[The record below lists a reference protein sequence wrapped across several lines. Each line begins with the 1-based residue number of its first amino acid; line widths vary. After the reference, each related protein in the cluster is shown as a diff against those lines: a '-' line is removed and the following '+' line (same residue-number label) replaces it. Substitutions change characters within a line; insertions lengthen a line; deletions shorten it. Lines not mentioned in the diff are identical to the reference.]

1 MRLVLVCMGFSTVC
15 APGGGASRA
24 DGCRAAPADRCG
36 QPPCGHRC
44 PVHRQRTAAR
54 ISGALCPARP
64 VAIFIFF
71 EPKSKHFRN
80 VFHRNCGKRSN
91 PCTASF
97 SAYVCSKTIDSIG
110 FREKSPILS
119 QSGQNKTSHCYTHVF
134 HISQKV
140 FHRRFGSPFAACFC
154 PYGCPVSRR
163 YSPSPSASAQAI
175 FCW

>member
-1 MRLVLVCMGFSTVC
+1 MHPEGVHQG
-15 APGGGASRA
+15 RA
-24 DGCRAAPADRCG
+24 AARAAPADRCG
-36 QPPCGHRC
+36 QPPCRQRC

-54 ISGALCPARP
+54 ISGCLCPARP
-64 VAIFIFF
+64 VAIFLFF
-71 EPKSKHFRN
+71 EPELKHFRN
-80 VFHRNCGKRSN
+80 VFHRGRGKLPN
-91 PCTASF
+91 PCSASF
-97 SAYVCSKTIDSIG
+97 SAYVCSKIIDLIG

-140 FHRRFGSPFAACFC
+140 FHRHFGSPFAACFC
-154 PYGCPVSRR
+154 PYGCPVSRQ

>member
-1 MRLVLVCMGFSTVC
+1 MHPERVHQGRT
-15 APGGGASRA
+15 
-24 DGCRAAPADRCG
+24 AAGLLRRIAVGSPACG
-36 QPPCGHRC
+36 QRC
-44 PVHRQRTAAR
+44 PVHRQRTVAR
-54 ISGALCPARP
+54 ISGCLYPAGSA
-64 VAIFIFF
+64 AIFLFF
-71 EPKSKHFRN
+71 EPELKHFRN
-80 VFHRNCGKRSN
+80 VFHRSRGKLSN

-97 SAYVCSKTIDSIG
+97 SAYVCSKTVDLIM

-119 QSGQNKTSHCYTHVF
+119 QSGQNKTLHRYTHVF

-140 FHRRFGSPFAACFC
+140 FHRYFRSPFAACFC